1 MLEARPIVVNPD
13 NIVLGGN
20 MRLKACK
27 AAGLEE
33 APVYV
38 ASWEEAKA
46 KAFIV
51 KDNVGFGEWD
61 WDILANEWDAL
72 ELEEWGLDLPI
83 IKYDEEEYSTKVET
97 PIYPTGATKP
107 SVEELYDTRVYDR
120 LLSSI
125 NSSNIPEEEKRF
137 LRIAATRHVRFN
149 YGKAADYYAHS
160 SKEAQELFED
170 SALVIIDYDKAIEKG
185 FVQLYN
191 TLEELSESNE

>member
-13 NIVLGGN
+13 MIVLGGN
-20 MRLKACK
+20 RRLKACK
-27 AAGLEE
+27 AAGLIE

-38 ASWEEAKA
+38 ASWEESKA
-46 KAFIV
+46 KEFIV

-83 IKYDEEEYSTKVET
+83 VKYDEEEYSTKVET
-97 PIYPTGATKP
+97 PIYQTKETKP
-107 SVEELYDTRVYDR
+107 SIEQLYDTRVYEK
-120 LLSSI
+120 LIASI
-125 NSSNIPEEEKRF
+125 NSSNIAEEEKRF

-160 SKEAQELFED
+160 SREAQELFED
-170 SALVIIDYDKAIEKG
+170 SALVIIDYEKAIEKG

-191 TLEELSESNE
+191 TVEELSESNE